1 MSNIPLWSYEMVGC
15 CLSKSECRVNTK
27 VERKVERKVE
37 HIERTKVDSKVESK
51 LDPKVEHIERI
62 ERTKVENGE
71 LCEKDVSLK
80 YTIGLISTE
89 VLGYNVLFLEPFLSI
104 FV

>member
-1 MSNIPLWSYEMVGC
+1 MVGC

-27 VERKVERKVE
+27 VERKVE
-37 HIERTKVDSKVESK
+37 SK

-62 ERTKVENGE
+62 ERTKVESGE

-89 VLGYNVLFLEPFLSI
+89 VLGYNILFLEPFLSI

>member
-27 VERKVERKVE
+27 VERKVE
-37 HIERTKVDSKVESK
+37 SK

-62 ERTKVENGE
+62 ERTKVESGE

-89 VLGYNVLFLEPFLSI
+89 VLGYNILFLEPFLSI

>member
-27 VERKVERKVE
+27 VERKVE
-37 HIERTKVDSKVESK
+37 SKV
-51 LDPKVEHIERI
+51 DPKVEHIERI
-62 ERTKVENGE
+62 ERTKVDHGE
-71 LCEKDVSLK
+71 FCEKDVSLK

-89 VLGYNVLFLEPFLSI
+89 VLGYNILFLEPFLSI

>member
-27 VERKVERKVE
+27 VERKVERKV
-37 HIERTKVDSKVESK
+37 
-51 LDPKVEHIERI
+51 DPKVEHIERI
-62 ERTKVENGE
+62 ERTKVESGE
-71 LCEKDVSLK
+71 FCEKDVSLK